1 MPTEPFAVTI
11 SRQLGSGG
19 AYLGRRLA
27 SRAGV
32 LCADREIVRR
42 AAQLLEAKEEDIAAR
57 DEKKSSF
64 LDRLLETCALGPS
77 DIYLPPDIALVPEE
91 DISRV
96 ESEIIERIASERSA
110 VIIGRG
116 GFHVLR
122 GHPRHLSVFLHADE
136 SFRRERVAKLYRVQA
151 PEADK
156 LIEKSDRERSRYIQ
170 ALTGRACCDATQ
182 YHLSIDTG
190 IVGLDDAVDI
200 VFSVMEKRFGVKATK
215 K

>member
-1 MPTEPFAVTI
+1 MPIAPFVVTI

-27 SRAGV
+27 SRAGI
-32 LCADREIVRR
+32 LCADREIVRK
-42 AAQLLEAKEEDIAAR
+42 AAKLLDAEEEDIAAR

-77 DIYLPPDIALVPEE
+77 DIYLPPDIAIVPEE

-96 ESEIIERIASERSA
+96 EAEIIRRIASERAA

-122 GHPRHLSVFLHADE
+122 DHPRHLSVFLHADRA
-136 SFRRERVAKLYRVQA
+136 FRRKRVAKVYRVSD

-156 LIEKSDRERSRYIQ
+156 LIEKSDRERGRYIQ
-170 ALTGRACCDATQ
+170 ALTGRECCDATQ
-182 YHLSIDTG
+182 YHLSIDTS
-190 IVGLDDAVDI
+190 VVPLDDAVEI
-200 VFSVMEKRFGVKATK
+200 VLSVIEKRFGK
-215 K
+215 